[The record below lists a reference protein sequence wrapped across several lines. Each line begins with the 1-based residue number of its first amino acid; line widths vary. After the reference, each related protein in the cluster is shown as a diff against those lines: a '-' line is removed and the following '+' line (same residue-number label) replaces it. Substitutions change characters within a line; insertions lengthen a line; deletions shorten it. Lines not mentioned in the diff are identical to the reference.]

1 MRQAGSS
8 VNHAAD
14 RAEQAARRAAAN
26 PWVERLARLGFAAKG
41 IVYITIG
48 ALAVQAARG
57 SGGATTDSRG
67 AIEAIGQQPFGR
79 VLLGVVAVGM
89 LGHALW
95 LFVEAALDPD
105 RKGSDAKGIAQ
116 RVGYA
121 VLGVVYVGF
130 ALTAVRL
137 LMGSGVAGGDA
148 TQDWTARLMAQP
160 FGRWLVGLIGLGV
173 IGFGLSE
180 LYQAY
185 TTKFRDKLNMAQ
197 MSANEQTWAIRSGR
211 FGLAARG
218 VVFGIIGGF
227 LIQAALQSN
236 ADKVQ
241 GLGGALQALARQP
254 FGPWLLGI
262 VAAGLIAYGIFMLVS
277 ARFRRIF
284 AA

>member
-1 MRQAGSS
+1 MRQTHSS

-48 ALAVQAARG
+48 VLATQAARG
-57 SGGATTDSRG
+57 LGGATTDTRG
-67 AIEAIGQQPFGR
+67 AIETLGQQSFGR
-79 VLLGVVAVGM
+79 VLLGIIAVGM
-89 LGHALW
+89 LGYALW
-95 LFVEAALDPD
+95 CFVEAAIDPD
-105 RKGSDAKGIAQ
+105 RKGSSAQGIAQ
-116 RVGYA
+116 RLGYA
-121 VLGVVYVGF
+121 GLGIIYVGL

-137 LMGSGVAGGDA
+137 LMGSGDAGGDA
-148 TQDWTARLMAQP
+148 TQGWTARLMAQP

-173 IGFGLSE
+173 IGFGLGQ

-185 TTKFRDKLNMAQ
+185 TTKFREKLNMAQ
-197 MSANEQTWAIRSGR
+197 MSATEQTWAIRSGR

-227 LIQAALQSN
+227 LIQAALQYN

-241 GLGGALQALARQP
+241 GLGGALEALTRQP

-262 VAAGLIAYGIFMLVS
+262 VAAGLIAYGVYMLVS

-284 AA
+284 A